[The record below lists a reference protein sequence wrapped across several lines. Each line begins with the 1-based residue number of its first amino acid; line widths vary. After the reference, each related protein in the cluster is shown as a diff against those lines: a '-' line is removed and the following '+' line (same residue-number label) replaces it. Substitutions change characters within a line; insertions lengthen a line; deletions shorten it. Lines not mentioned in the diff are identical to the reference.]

1 MNLAAI
7 MGVKVKDTKAETRIV
22 RASVIENSRNRRPT
36 MPLIS
41 SKGISTAMSEIEID
55 RMVKPIS
62 PAPFMA
68 AS

>member
-1 MNLAAI
+1 
-7 MGVKVKDTKAETRIV
+7 MGVSVSETKADTRMVI
-22 RASVIENSRNRRPT
+22 ASVMENSRNSRPT

-41 SKGISTAMSEIEID
+41 SSGMSTAISEIEID

>member
-1 MNLAAI
+1 
-7 MGVKVKDTKAETRIV
+7 MGVRVSDTKADIRIV
-22 RASVIENSRNRRPT
+22 MASVIENSRNRRPT

-41 SKGISTAMSEIEID
+41 SSGISTAISEIEID